1 MTKNPKKSTFLLRV
15 EKSGVVPYGVR
26 VKIKESVQ
34 NQLDGQRLTINAQ
47 GSLKVFWDVG
57 FVSFEGHDWDL
68 NAGKILFRLS

>member
-1 MTKNPKKSTFLLRV
+1 MTKNPKKSTFLLRA

-47 GSLKVFWDVG
+47 GS
-57 FVSFEGHDWDL
+57 
-68 NAGKILFRLS
+68 

>member
-26 VKIKESVQ
+26 VKIKETVQ

-47 GSLKVFWDVG
+47 GS
-57 FVSFEGHDWDL
+57 
-68 NAGKILFRLS
+68 

>member
-34 NQLDGQRLTINAQ
+34 NQLDGQRLTIMHRVPKRFF
-47 GSLKVFWDVG
+47 GMWDSSHLKATIG
-57 FVSFEGHDWDL
+57 
-68 NAGKILFRLS
+68 I